1 MGRAPGIGHW
11 RSEPEMVNSLAVN
24 DLKSSKFYFSLLE
37 IDAYSTVR

>member
-1 MGRAPGIGHW
+1 MGCIPDVGLW
-11 RSEPEMVNSLAVN
+11 RSEPETVNSLAVN